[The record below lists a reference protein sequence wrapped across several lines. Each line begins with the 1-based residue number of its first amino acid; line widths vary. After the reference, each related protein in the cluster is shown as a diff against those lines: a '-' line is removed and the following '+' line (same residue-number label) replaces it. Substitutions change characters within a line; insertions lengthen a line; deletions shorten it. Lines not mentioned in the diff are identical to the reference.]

1 MGRCTQGT
9 DEMEV
14 PFFLKKTNK
23 QTKPSLSCTS
33 VHQLAMVFP
42 QSFFTV
48 CLSVCVC
55 LPASQGWGCLFRGI
69 RDSAGLLSFYS
80 GLTASSNLDQKV
92 PTPTHPQLHQ
102 QHCSLSIYFEGKTC
116 VRDAQT
122 HTWVLRLVSNSQMWV
137 YMAVLLW
144 WHGKRKEMVDLSE

>member
-14 PFFLKKTNK
+14 PFFLKKQTNK

-55 LPASQGWGCLFRGI
+55 LPASQG
-69 RDSAGLLSFYS
+69 
-80 GLTASSNLDQKV
+80 
-92 PTPTHPQLHQ
+92 
-102 QHCSLSIYFEGKTC
+102 
-116 VRDAQT
+116 
-122 HTWVLRLVSNSQMWV
+122 
-137 YMAVLLW
+137 
-144 WHGKRKEMVDLSE
+144 

>member
-1 MGRCTQGT
+1 MYPGDRWDGSAL
-9 DEMEV
+9 
-14 PFFLKKTNK
+14 FLKKQTNK
-23 QTKPSLSCTS
+23 TFLILYICAPTGDGISS
-33 VHQLAMVFP
+33 VLFYC
-42 QSFFTV
+42 V

-55 LPASQGWGCLFRGI
+55 LSASQGWGCLFRGI

-80 GLTASSNLDQKV
+80 CLTASSNLDQKV

-122 HTWVLRLVSNSQMWV
+122 HTWVLHLVSNSQMWV